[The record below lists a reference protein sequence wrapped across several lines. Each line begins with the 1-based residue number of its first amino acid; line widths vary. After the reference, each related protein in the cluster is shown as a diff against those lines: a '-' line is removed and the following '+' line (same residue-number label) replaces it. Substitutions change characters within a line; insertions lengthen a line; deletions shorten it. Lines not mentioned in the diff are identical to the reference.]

1 MSSMLEQAI
10 IDAEALK
17 EAALKNAEQ
26 VIIEKYSEEVK
37 NAVDNLLEQD
47 ELDLDLNLEAV
58 EGEEGEEEV
67 VEEEDKPY
75 DQLPY
80 KHRTVEGGDNDIA
93 INLEQL
99 EEQIE
104 KIYGELN
111 PKEEN
116 YVLVSED
123 KEEEQEDLD
132 EEIEIELTEDEDE
145 EIELTEDAEFYEKS
159 EEEEAGEGVQK
170 GGEEAEVEGEE
181 AVKKEAIIRQ
191 AVEEAFRVDYK
202 TVPTGHVGA
211 FTNLE
216 WEYAEEMN
224 AIKTKYEE
232 LEEKNEKQR
241 KLMEQALQIIN
252 VMETKNKKYETAVE
266 QLKTK
271 LVETNLTN
279 ARLYY
284 KNQVLAS
291 PSLNERQK
299 ENIVEALSQA
309 DSPKQA
315 KTIFETLQSAVGN
328 ATKGSP
334 KSLSEAVEKRSLL
347 TVSPKRRQER
357 DTIEEAISSRWQR
370 LAGIKS

>member
-1 MSSMLEQAI
+1 MLEQAI
-10 IDAEALK
+10 IDAGALK

-26 VIIEKYSEEVK
+26 AIIEKYSEEVK
-37 NAVDNLLEQD
+37 TAVDGLLEQD
-47 ELDLDLNLEAV
+47 EFDLGLE
-58 EGEEGEEEV
+58 EGEGEEEV
-67 VEEEDKPY
+67 VEEEENY
-75 DQLPY
+75 DQFPY
-80 KHRTVEGGDNDIA
+80 KHRTLEEDDNDIT

-116 YVLVSED
+116 MVLVSED
-123 KEEEQEDLD
+123 QEIE
-132 EEIEIELTEDEDE
+132 EEIEIELTEDEDV
-145 EIELTEDAEFYEKS
+145 EIQITEDEDEEVELDENEKKDIPAS
-159 EEEEAGEGVQK
+159 EEQ
-170 GGEEAEVEGEE
+170 
-181 AVKKEAIIRQ
+181 IRQ
-191 AVEEAFRVDYK
+191 AVEEALRIDYK

-211 FTNLE
+211 FTNAE

-224 AIKTKYEE
+224 AIKTKFEE
-232 LEEKNEKQR
+232 AEEKNEKQK

-284 KNQVLAS
+284 TNQVLS
-291 PSLNERQK
+291 NPSLNERQK
-299 ENIVEALSQA
+299 GNIVEALSRA

-315 KTIFETLQSAVGN
+315 KTIFETLQNTVGSSL
-328 ATKGSP
+328 KGSP

-347 TVSPKRRQER
+347 TVSPKRRRER
-357 DTIEEAISSRWQR
+357 DTVEEAISSRWQR

>member
-1 MSSMLEQAI
+1 MLEQAI

-47 ELDLDLNLEAV
+47 ELDLDLNLEAI

-328 ATKGSP
+328 SPKGSP